1 MDRFEIVA
9 TIRRDKETPLDK
21 DHFPEMV
28 KRLYNQGIRRF
39 RVNLAKFSTDYFDT
53 VIEDI
58 KTARNQVGNDIHFIL
73 DFPYPQKKSRICVNK
88 NINLKTGQ
96 CIKVFSSGSVNMLN
110 DFEIEINS
118 DMIGKKMKVNDSVL
132 YGDGTVCFA
141 VDEIINNDTV
151 IIRALNSGCIEN
163 AKALNFTG
171 SLVCDDS
178 IFSHIIYMLEK
189 THCEYLALSFIENG
203 KQLQE
208 IKNKLGNVVCKII
221 SKVENNV
228 GVENIEEICDY
239 SDEIMLGRG
248 DLGLFSDLSLFGL
261 TQEKI
266 IKTCQKK
273 SKKILLATDFL
284 SSMENRVFPTRAEII
299 DVYNAKKSGV
309 DGIVITYGVVRSRQC
324 SDAIEIIQNQ
334 KC

>member
-1 MDRFEIVA
+1 M
-9 TIRRDKETPLDK
+9 
-21 DHFPEMV
+21 
-28 KRLYNQGIRRF
+28 
-39 RVNLAKFSTDYFDT
+39 T
-53 VIEDI
+53 VFF
-58 KTARNQVGNDIHFIL
+58 HIL
-73 DFPYPQKKSRICVNK
+73 FN
-88 NINLKTGQ
+88 
-96 CIKVFSSGSVNMLN
+96 
-110 DFEIEINS
+110 
-118 DMIGKKMKVNDSVL
+118 
-132 YGDGTVCFA
+132 
-141 VDEIINNDTV
+141 
-151 IIRALNSGCIEN
+151 
-163 AKALNFTG
+163 
-171 SLVCDDS
+171 
-178 IFSHIIYMLEK
+178 MLEK

-208 IKNKLGNVVCKII
+208 IKNKLSNVECKII

-261 TQEKI
+261 TQEKV